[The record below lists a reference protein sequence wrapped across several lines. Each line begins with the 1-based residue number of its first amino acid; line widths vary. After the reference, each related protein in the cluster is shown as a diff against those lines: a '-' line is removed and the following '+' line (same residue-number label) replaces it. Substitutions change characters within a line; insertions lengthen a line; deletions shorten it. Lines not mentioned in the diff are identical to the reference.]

1 MDLSRYPP
9 MYKDLIDK
17 GAEPVAK
24 RLNVPLDAAREAV
37 FILCEIMRK
46 DWAGIN
52 QYLSKGCAYEIEKR
66 DLEMYE
72 KFDGNNYKAL
82 AKEFGITERQVY
94 TRLDIIREEEFK
106 RKQPSLF
113 G

>member
-9 MYKDLIDK
+9 MFKDLIEK

-24 RLNVPLDAAREAV
+24 KLNVSQDIAKEVV
-37 FILCEIMRK
+37 FILCEIMRR

-66 DLEMYE
+66 DIEMYE
-72 KFDGNNYKAL
+72 KFDGKNYKAL
-82 AKEFGITERQVY
+82 AKEFNITERQVY